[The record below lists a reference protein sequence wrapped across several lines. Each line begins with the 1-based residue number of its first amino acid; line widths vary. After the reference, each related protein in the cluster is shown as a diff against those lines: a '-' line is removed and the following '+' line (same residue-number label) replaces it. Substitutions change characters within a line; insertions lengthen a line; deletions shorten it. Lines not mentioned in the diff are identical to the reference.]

1 MLLIKKILVAGGLS
15 FFILFSNAATALN
28 TSEATELIS
37 SLVKDINIIINSK
50 KPATYMYL
58 DFKNVLTKYGDTKIM
73 SQKILANL
81 LKIWIYQNLSYKFFI
96 IF

>member
-1 MLLIKKILVAGGLS
+1 MHLIKKLLIGGCLS

-28 TSEATELIS
+28 TSEATKLIS

-58 DFKNVLTKYGDTKIM
+58 DFKNVLFTAVVLYVIVPMDGIEPLR
-73 SQKILANL
+73 IPV
-81 LKIWIYQNLSYKFFI
+81 
-96 IF
+96 